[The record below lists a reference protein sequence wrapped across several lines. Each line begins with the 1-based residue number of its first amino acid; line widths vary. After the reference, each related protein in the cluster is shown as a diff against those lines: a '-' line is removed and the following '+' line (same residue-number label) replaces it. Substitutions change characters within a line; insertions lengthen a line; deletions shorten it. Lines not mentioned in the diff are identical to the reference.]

1 VVQAVV
7 QNGPMT
13 LRRSFWHAVETIHHV
28 VYFAPDT
35 KETFQAVGLKGYW
48 MGYFASR
55 SAALGTPGPE
65 VVIAAFH
72 GFSPG
77 MVRRALPTAWQLASR
92 DDILTA
98 RYELARRTI
107 APGFE
112 GVDVAALATGL
123 QAGLPGLDL
132 AGRPLAAGHL
142 ALPVPDDDLGAM
154 WHAASALREYRGDSH
169 VAVLT
174 AAGIDGVTAN
184 VLAVAAGL
192 ALPDQQKLRG
202 WNDDEWE
209 IAAAGLRSR
218 GWVDDDNAITT
229 DGIAARTELEA
240 ATDRATLAGISP
252 EAVEHFAAVADLAV
266 TASKQLVAAG
276 IDPTGH

>member
-1 VVQAVV
+1 
-7 QNGPMT
+7 MT

-28 VYFAPDT
+28 VYFTPDARSAF
-35 KETFQAVGLKGYW
+35 EAVGLKGYW

-65 VVIAAFH
+65 VVTAAFH
-72 GFSPG
+72 GFAPR
-77 MVRRALPTAWQLASR
+77 MVHRALPDAWRLADR
-92 DDILTA
+92 DDVLAA
-98 RYELARRTI
+98 RHDLARRTVE
-107 APGFE
+107 PGFE

-123 QAGLPGLDL
+123 RAALPGLDL
-132 AGRPLAAGHL
+132 AGRPLAAGHVG
-142 ALPVPDDDLGAM
+142 LPAPADDLGAV

-202 WNDDEWE
+202 WTDAEWE
-209 IAAAGLRSR
+209 VAAAGLRAR
-218 GWVDDDNAITT
+218 GWITDDDAITP
-229 DGIAARTELEA
+229 DGVTARTELEA
-240 ATDRATLAGISP
+240 ATDRATMAGVSA
-252 EAVEHFAAVADLAV
+252 EAVEHLAAVADLAV

-276 IDPTGH
+276 WGPHPLAGDDAAGH